1 MDGKSI
7 LAGMRAALG
16 DGERTAL
23 EKISKDGGRG
33 GSGGNGSSGNSND
46 MGRGRGSGRGSNDP
60 FKVLIGTILSHRT
73 RDERTEEATER
84 LFKAYPT
91 PAALASADRQ
101 EVARLIRGVGF
112 YNVKSSR
119 IIEVAKTIDGDLHGR
134 VPETIEGLMELPAV
148 GRKTANC
155 VLVYGFGREAI
166 PVDTHVHRIS
176 NRLGIARTATPDET
190 EAALMRF
197 FAREDWIDVNDLF
210 VGFGKRVC
218 RPIGPRCG
226 ECPLAAGCEYFK
238 GIAKSG
244 SKRKGRG

>member
-1 MDGKSI
+1 VDGKSI

-23 EKISKDGGRG
+23 EKISKDGG
-33 GSGGNGSSGNSND
+33 GSGSGIGNSSGSGNGSGSS
-46 MGRGRGSGRGSNDP
+46 RGSSDP
-60 FKVLIGTILSHRT
+60 FRVLIGTILSHRT
-73 RDERTEEATER
+73 RDERTEEATGR
-84 LFKAYPT
+84 LFRAYPT

-112 YNVKSSR
+112 YNVKSGR
-119 IIEVAKTIDGDLHGR
+119 IIEVARIIDRDLHGR

-190 EAALMRF
+190 EAALTRF

-210 VGFGKRVC
+210 VSFGKRVC

-226 ECPLAAGCEYFK
+226 GCPLAAGCEYFK
-238 GIAKSG
+238 DIAK
-244 SKRKGRG
+244 KQTERKGRG

>member
-23 EKISKDGGRG
+23 EKISKDGG
-33 GSGGNGSSGNSND
+33 GSGSGSGNSN
-46 MGRGRGSGRGSNDP
+46 GRGRGSSDP
-60 FKVLIGTILSHRT
+60 FRVLIGTILSHRT

-84 LFKAYPT
+84 LFRAYQT

-112 YNVKSSR
+112 YNVKSGR
-119 IIEVAKTIDGDLHGR
+119 IIEVAKIIDRDLHGM
-134 VPETIEGLMELPAV
+134 VPETIKGLMELPAV

-176 NRLGIARTATPDET
+176 NRLGIARTGTPDET
-190 EAALMRF
+190 EAALTRF

-210 VGFGKRVC
+210 VSFGKRVC

-226 ECPLAAGCEYFK
+226 ECPLAAGCKYFK
-238 GIAKSG
+238 GTAK
-244 SKRKGRG
+244 KQTERK

>member
-1 MDGKSI
+1 LLVAQVDGKSI

-23 EKISKDGGRG
+23 EKISKDGG
-33 GSGGNGSSGNSND
+33 GSGSGSGSSSS
-46 MGRGRGSGRGSNDP
+46 GRGSGDP
-60 FKVLIGTILSHRT
+60 FRVLIGTILSHRT

-84 LFKAYPT
+84 LFRAYPT

-112 YNVKSSR
+112 YNVKSGR
-119 IIEVAKTIDGDLHGR
+119 IIEVAKIIGRELHGR

-190 EAALMRF
+190 EAALTHF

-210 VGFGKRVC
+210 VSFGKRVC

-226 ECPLAAGCEYFK
+226 GCPLAAGCEYFK
-238 GIAKSG
+238 GIAK
-244 SKRKGRG
+244 KEFERKGRG